1 MNIKLYLAPL
11 AGITDAPFRRLC
23 RKYGADVVCTEMV
36 SSRGIYYKDKK
47 TAELL
52 AFTEEEQPIGIQLF
66 GNEPDIM
73 AYAAKVVEER
83 KPAFIDI
90 NMGCPMPKIVNNG
103 DGCALMKNPV
113 LAGKVI
119 EATVKA
125 VRCPVTVKFRSGY
138 TAETINAVEFAK
150 IAQESGA
157 SIITVH
163 PRTRDQLYSGTADRE
178 IIAKVKQAVTIPVIG
193 NGDIFTPESA
203 MEMIK
208 QTNCDGLMIAR
219 GSQGNPFIFK
229 YIKEYFET
237 GTYTLV
243 PDEERLSEALWQV
256 REMCK
261 DKPEKVAIAEARKHL
276 AWYIKGLRGS
286 AKVRNEIMKTQ
297 TYEQTER
304 IISEYLTESRCC
316 LDG

>member
-1 MNIKLYLAPL
+1 
-11 AGITDAPFRRLC
+11 
-23 RKYGADVVCTEMV
+23 
-36 SSRGIYYKDKK
+36 
-47 TAELL
+47 
-52 AFTEEEQPIGIQLF
+52 
-66 GNEPDIM
+66 
-73 AYAAKVVEER
+73 
-83 KPAFIDI
+83 
-90 NMGCPMPKIVNNG
+90 MPKIVNNG

-125 VRCPVTVKFRSGY
+125 VKCPVTVKFRAGY

-150 IAQESGA
+150 IAEESGA
-157 SIITVH
+157 SLITVH
-163 PRTRDQLYSGTADRE
+163 PRTREQLYSGTADRS
-178 IIAKVKQAVTIPVIG
+178 IITQVKQAVKIPVIG

-203 MEMIK
+203 DEMIK
-208 QTNCDGLMIAR
+208 QTGCDGLMIAR

-237 GTYTLV
+237 GKYTLV
-243 PDEERLSEALWQV
+243 PDEERLAEALWQV

-261 DKPEKVAIAEARKHL
+261 EKPERIAIAEARKHL

-297 TYEQTER
+297 TYEQTEN
-304 IISEYLTESRCC
+304 IIAEYLAESRCC
-316 LDG
+316 LD

>member
-52 AFTEEEQPIGIQLF
+52 AFTEEEQPIGIHLF

-83 KPAFIDI
+83 TPAFIDI

-157 SIITVH
+157 SIITAFS
-163 PRTRDQLYSGTADRE
+163 PFFFDSSIMALTS
-178 IIAKVKQAVTIPVIG
+178 AVI
-193 NGDIFTPESA
+193 
-203 MEMIK
+203 
-208 QTNCDGLMIAR
+208 
-219 GSQGNPFIFK
+219 
-229 YIKEYFET
+229 
-237 GTYTLV
+237 
-243 PDEERLSEALWQV
+243 
-256 REMCK
+256 
-261 DKPEKVAIAEARKHL
+261 
-276 AWYIKGLRGS
+276 
-286 AKVRNEIMKTQ
+286 
-297 TYEQTER
+297 
-304 IISEYLTESRCC
+304 
-316 LDG
+316 

>member
-1 MNIKLYLAPL
+1 M
-11 AGITDAPFRRLC
+11 
-23 RKYGADVVCTEMV
+23 
-36 SSRGIYYKDKK
+36 
-47 TAELL
+47 
-52 AFTEEEQPIGIQLF
+52 
-66 GNEPDIM
+66 
-73 AYAAKVVEER
+73 
-83 KPAFIDI
+83 
-90 NMGCPMPKIVNNG
+90 
-103 DGCALMKNPV
+103 
-113 LAGKVI
+113 
-119 EATVKA
+119 
-125 VRCPVTVKFRSGY
+125 
-138 TAETINAVEFAK
+138 
-150 IAQESGA
+150 
-157 SIITVH
+157 
-163 PRTRDQLYSGTADRE
+163 
-178 IIAKVKQAVTIPVIG
+178 TIPVIG

-203 MEMIK
+203 MDMIK

-304 IISEYLTESRCC
+304 IISEYLTESRCY